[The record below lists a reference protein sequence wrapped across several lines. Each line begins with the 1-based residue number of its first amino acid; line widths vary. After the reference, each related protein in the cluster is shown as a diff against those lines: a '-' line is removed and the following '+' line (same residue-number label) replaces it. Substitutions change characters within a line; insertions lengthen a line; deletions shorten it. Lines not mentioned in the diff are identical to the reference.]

1 MSRRRWIWVDGRGLV
16 PAEEFTPEPRAEF
29 HVMPDI
35 SPYISQIDGS
45 EITSRSKHREHLNAH
60 GCIEIGNEKVT
71 PRADLRGTG
80 AKEALIHAVNQAKA
94 QHGSRHVER
103 AMTDALNTAHEM
115 QRHRR

>member
-1 MSRRRWIWVDGRGLV
+1 MRRRFIQQKDGALV
-16 PAEEFTPEPRAEF
+16 EVGIDYVPEPTADY

-35 SPYISQIDGS
+35 KSYISQIDGS

-60 GCIEIGNEKVT
+60 GCVELGNEKVT
-71 PRADLRGTG
+71 PGADLRGTG
-80 AKEALIHAVNQAKA
+80 AKEALIRAVNQAKA